1 MLEWAGRGGYLLVSL
16 FGVLLQLP
24 PWFPLLGISHL
35 LLSWRKEGMQISI
48 GGCLRLRLWAL
59 GCLNSTSAFSCLSFF
74 PVGCM
79 GLMLTSLWLLLV
91 FGQCRHMGTLVCAFL
106 WSSVGGQAGSSSS
119 QQFPPA
125 GVNHLSATLD
135 FSGYGSQATLPP
147 KRRDVNHI
155 DWVLW
160 VAHWS
165 PSLLGLRWGST
176 LLRGVFGANALVL
189 FKESFNKILKK
200 KKKISLA
207 ERSKS
212 QGIIFHN
219 FLCEL
224 CILICY
230 HRWVP

>member
-119 QQFPPA
+119 QQFPPC
-125 GVNHLSATLD
+125 
-135 FSGYGSQATLPP
+135 GSQSLVRHPGFLRLRLPGHSASQEEGC
-147 KRRDVNHI
+147 KSHR
-155 DWVLW
+155 LG
-160 VAHWS
+160 S
-165 PSLLGLRWGST
+165 LSSSLKSLLTGLEVREHSIKRGIWGQ
-176 LLRGVFGANALVL
+176 RFGFV
-189 FKESFNKILKK
+189 
-200 KKKISLA
+200 
-207 ERSKS
+207 
-212 QGIIFHN
+212 QGI
-219 FLCEL
+219 L
-224 CILICY
+224 
-230 HRWVP
+230 

>member
-135 FSGYGSQATLPP
+135 FPGHSASQEEGCKSHRLGSLSSSL
-147 KRRDVNHI
+147 K
-155 DWVLW
+155 
-160 VAHWS
+160 
-165 PSLLGLRWGST
+165 SLLTGLEVREHSIKRGIWGQ
-176 LLRGVFGANALVL
+176 RFGFV
-189 FKESFNKILKK
+189 
-200 KKKISLA
+200 
-207 ERSKS
+207 
-212 QGIIFHN
+212 QGI
-219 FLCEL
+219 L
-224 CILICY
+224 
-230 HRWVP
+230 